1 MKSLVHTAKRRLY
14 RWIALALLLIPLDLC
29 ATEKL
34 IGLHSAIAVS
44 QSLPW
49 IGRESGIFKKNNLD
63 FELVYIQ
70 SAGAAT
76 AAMIGGDAEVG
87 ILGVVGVA
95 RAYIQGAHDFAIIG
109 TIKNILTHSIVA
121 GPEIKRPQ
129 DLKGKIIG
137 VTRIGSNSHYFAL
150 QALPRFGL
158 DPNRDVTFRQT
169 GGDIAGLAALSNGT
183 VHGMAILT
191 YGQSAIAQG
200 FHYVIYGPDLRIPY
214 AAASLTTRRSVLMR
228 RPQVIGAYMRSLAEA
243 AKIFHTDREYTLK
256 VLAKYLRIGDR
267 KILESS
273 YNAEAP
279 ALEARLDIRSE
290 AIQAVLDEISQS
302 DSRAHSVKPQQLID
316 RRYLDEMEKSGF
328 MENLWTARSKG

>member
-1 MKSLVHTAKRRLY
+1 MKDSAHRGTSRQIY
-14 RWIALALLLIPLDLC
+14 PCIALALLIFTFDVS
-29 ATEKL
+29 AAEKL

-49 IGRESGIFKKNNLD
+49 IARESGIFKKNNLD

-87 ILGVVGVA
+87 ILGVVGIA
-95 RAYIQGAHDFAIIG
+95 RAYIQGAQDFAIIG

-158 DPNRDVTFRQT
+158 DLKDVTFRQT

-183 VHGMAILT
+183 VHAMAILT

-214 AAASLTTRRSVLMR
+214 AAASLTTRRSVLTR
-228 RPQVIGAYMRSLAEA
+228 RPQVVGAYMRSLAEA
-243 AKIFHTDREYTLK
+243 AKVFHTDKEYTFKILS
-256 VLAKYLRIGDR
+256 KYLRIGDR
-267 KILESS
+267 KILEDS

-279 ALEARLDIRSE
+279 ALEARLGIRSE
-290 AIQAVLDEISQS
+290 AIQAVLDEIAQS
-302 DSRAHSVKPQQLID
+302 DPRASNVKPQQLID
-316 RRYLDEMEKSGF
+316 RRYLEDMDRSGF
-328 MENLWTARSKG
+328 MENLWAQKNR

>member
-1 MKSLVHTAKRRLY
+1 MKDSAHRGTRRQIY
-14 RWIALALLLIPLDLC
+14 TCIALALLVNAFDVS
-29 ATEKL
+29 AAERL

-49 IGRESGIFKKNNLD
+49 IARESGIFKKNNLD

-87 ILGVVGVA
+87 ILGVIGIA
-95 RAYIQGAHDFAIIG
+95 RAYIQGAQDFAIIG

-158 DPNRDVTFRQT
+158 DPARDVTFRQT

-183 VHGMAILT
+183 VHAMAILT

-214 AAASLTTRRSVLMR
+214 AAASLTTRRSVLAR

-243 AKIFHTDREYTLK
+243 AKVFHTDREYTFKILS
-256 VLAKYLRIGDR
+256 KYLRIGDR

-279 ALEARLDIRSE
+279 ALEARLGIHSE
-290 AIQAVLDEISQS
+290 AIQAVLDEIAQS
-302 DSRAHSVKPQQLID
+302 DPRATNVKPQQLID
-316 RRYLDEMEKSGF
+316 RRYLEEMDRSGF
-328 MENLWTARSKG
+328 MENLWGQKNR